1 MRIVLIHGYNS
12 GPDQNFH
19 PWLAA
24 QLKEQGFEVI
34 APKLPLEGEPD
45 ALACI
50 DALVT
55 AVGRLDEKTIIVGH
69 SLGAVLALRY
79 LEAAEA
85 ASTPRAVI
93 LVGAPWQTKSEK
105 IKNLFLSEFDY
116 DVVAWKA
123 KEFVVIHDKEDQ
135 LVPFDHAQKFQKMLN
150 AELIEASGADHFMDA
165 QYPILLQTILKK
177 SEPLPPIEPGHSL
190 PNRYADIP

>member
-19 PWLAA
+19 PWLAE
-24 QLKEQGFEVI
+24 QLRSRGFEVI
-34 APKLPLEGEPD
+34 APKIPLEGEPE

-50 DALVT
+50 EALVA
-55 AVGRLDEKTIIVGH
+55 AVGRLDEKTIILGH
-69 SLGAVLALRY
+69 SLGGVMALRY

-93 LVGAPWQTKSEK
+93 LVGTPWQTKSEK
-105 IKNLFLSEFDY
+105 TRNLFLSEFDY

-123 KEFVVIHDKEDQ
+123 KEFVVVHDKQDSM
-135 LVPFDHAQKFQKMLN
+135 VPFDHAQKYQKMLN
-150 AELIEASGADHFMDA
+150 ADLVETTGDDHFMDA
-165 QYPILLQTILKK
+165 QYPVLLETIIRK
-177 SEPLPPIEPGHSL
+177 SEPLPPIEPGFTL

>member
-12 GPDQNFH
+12 GPDQNYN
-19 PWLAA
+19 PWLAE
-24 QLKEQGFEVI
+24 QLRAKGFEVI

-45 ALACI
+45 AMLCI
-50 DALVT
+50 DALVQ
-55 AVGRLDEKTIIVGH
+55 AVGRLDDKTIIVGH

-79 LEAAEA
+79 IEAAEA
-85 ASTPRAVI
+85 ASIPRAVV

-123 KEFVVIHDKEDQ
+123 KEFVIVHDKEDK
-135 LVPFDHAQKFQKMLN
+135 LVPFDHALKYQKMLN
-150 AELIEASGADHFMDA
+150 GELVETTSNDHFMDA
-165 QYPILLQTILKK
+165 QYPILLETIVKK
-177 SEPLPPIEPGHSL
+177 TEPLPPIEPGYTL